1 MSEQVAYLDS
11 SAIVKRY
18 IREEGSDVVKRLYL
32 KAYAGEVTLSYST
45 WNIGEV
51 LGAFD
56 KAVRLGRVSSEAY
69 SLVRRRFLLETR
81 RMARLGILVLVPVRL
96 RILRMC
102 WGLIEKHH
110 VYQADAIQIASAK
123 HVNAYQFLTADEKLH
138 SIAVKEGLNSVQL

>member
-18 IREEGSDVVKRLYL
+18 VREEGSDVVRGLYL
-32 KAYAGEVTLSYST
+32 KAYAGEVILSYST

-69 SLVRRRFLLETR
+69 SLVRRRFLLDTR
-81 RMARLGILVLVPVRL
+81 RMARHTRASEVKDLEDVLGPDREAPHIPGRCNPDSLSQVRQRRPVPNGRWKATQSRGGGRL
-96 RILRMC
+96 
-102 WGLIEKHH
+102 K
-110 VYQADAIQIASAK
+110 
-123 HVNAYQFLTADEKLH
+123 
-138 SIAVKEGLNSVQL
+138 